1 MSFAQIVEIVKRRKT
16 TLVLSVILALI
27 PILLYNRYATPI
39 YQAAAIVAF
48 EDYSKDTVMG
58 IDFAG
63 SFFRGNFVANRIEE
77 MKTKNFARQVYEELP
92 DSARRQFPFPD
103 PLPPRFNRE
112 AYLVNQIRASL
123 SVQSVKT
130 TDLVTVSFTSE
141 NPELTKTVANTVI
154 AVLQKSNLRVRRQ
167 ELSSVREFI
176 DEQIRVVRD
185 RLQQAE
191 DTLRDFKAHENITS
205 LENESREILQR
216 ITQAEVIYNQ
226 VRTEKG
232 AKQRRLAVI
241 QKKLDEQKQDLASAV
256 TQINSPLTVKLKEK
270 LVELQV
276 RYSNLQ
282 VQNYPENHPKMVEL
296 KEEIDQAKQNLIQ
309 TTMKILE
316 GEKLKGVL
324 DPISQLQKYLEE
336 SILLEVELQALGAQ
350 EAHLQKILDGY
361 SEYLKTLPDKELHL
375 VRLMRDQEVNNKIYL
390 RLLDEREEARIR
402 EASEIGNIRV
412 MEPAETPRA
421 PYRPRKLLNLMVGLF
436 TGTVVGFF
444 LIFVREFLREA
455 PRTQEELEQ
464 ILKLPVLA
472 SVPQAKPGM
481 AFSLNGRYHHYAL
494 LDNEVASPFIR
505 DAYAYLWSSLQ
516 FSDQRSGQVV
526 MITSAGPGEGKSTLA
541 ANLSITATR
550 HGKRTILIDG
560 DLRKPI
566 LHEIFGVP
574 ISPGLTNLV
583 AEANQAWPYT
593 AEYEAVAS
601 AEKRAEDSSE
611 KTVTKWKRLSIREA
625 IVSFIG
631 NVLQITSTTNLRI
644 LTKGDP
650 IMDPDVLWAS
660 PMIDEVLKILKQT
673 ADFIVIDTPPVIGIP
688 DAGLIALHSDGIVLC
703 VEAEQTERKM
713 LLRTQKILDHASSK
727 FWGAV
732 LNKVDPTSLYG
743 SYKYYKYYKKHYNK
757 SHIRGRS
764 QA

>member
-1 MSFAQIVEIVKRRKT
+1 
-16 TLVLSVILALI
+16 
-27 PILLYNRYATPI
+27 
-39 YQAAAIVAF
+39 
-48 EDYSKDTVMG
+48 
-58 IDFAG
+58 
-63 SFFRGNFVANRIEE
+63 
-77 MKTKNFARQVYEELP
+77 
-92 DSARRQFPFPD
+92 
-103 PLPPRFNRE
+103 
-112 AYLVNQIRASL
+112 
-123 SVQSVKT
+123 
-130 TDLVTVSFTSE
+130 
-141 NPELTKTVANTVI
+141 
-154 AVLQKSNLRVRRQ
+154 
-167 ELSSVREFI
+167 
-176 DEQIRVVRD
+176 
-185 RLQQAE
+185 
-191 DTLRDFKAHENITS
+191 
-205 LENESREILQR
+205 
-216 ITQAEVIYNQ
+216 
-226 VRTEKG
+226 
-232 AKQRRLAVI
+232 
-241 QKKLDEQKQDLASAV
+241 
-256 TQINSPLTVKLKEK
+256 
-270 LVELQV
+270 
-276 RYSNLQ
+276 
-282 VQNYPENHPKMVEL
+282 
-296 KEEIDQAKQNLIQ
+296 
-309 TTMKILE
+309 
-316 GEKLKGVL
+316 
-324 DPISQLQKYLEE
+324 
-336 SILLEVELQALGAQ
+336 
-350 EAHLQKILDGY
+350 
-361 SEYLKTLPDKELHL
+361 
-375 VRLMRDQEVNNKIYL
+375 
-390 RLLDEREEARIR
+390 
-402 EASEIGNIRV
+402 
-412 MEPAETPRA
+412 
-421 PYRPRKLLNLMVGLF
+421 
-436 TGTVVGFF
+436 
-444 LIFVREFLREA
+444 
-455 PRTQEELEQ
+455 
-464 ILKLPVLA
+464 
-472 SVPQAKPGM
+472 
-481 AFSLNGRYHHYAL
+481 
-494 LDNEVASPFIR
+494 
-505 DAYAYLWSSLQ
+505 
-516 FSDQRSGQVV
+516 

-601 AEKRAEDSSE
+601 AEKRAEESSE
-611 KTVTKWKRLSIREA
+611 RTVTKWKRLSIREA